1 MRMSLALHLVKS
13 TLAVARL
20 PANAGLPWWAAAS
33 GFLSVTRTPDE
44 TSVVCDAERVP
55 DGVRAERGLRALRV
69 AGTIPFETT
78 GVLVSLAT
86 PLAGAGVPIFVVST
100 FDTDYLLVP
109 EAMTAS
115 AISALQKAGH
125 TVAG

>member
-1 MRMSLALHLVKS
+1 MPMSQALHLMAT

-20 PANAGLPWWAAAS
+20 PAHAGMPWWAAGS

-44 TSVVCDAERVP
+44 TSVVCDAGRVP
-55 DGVRAERGLRALRV
+55 DGVRAERGWRALRV
-69 AGTIPFETT
+69 AGTLPFAAT

-86 PLAGAGVPIFVVST
+86 PLADAGVPIFVVST

-109 EAMTAS
+109 EAMTGN
-115 AISALQKAGH
+115 AIAVLRKAGH
-125 TVAG
+125 TVTG